1 MNGTENETRNVIL
14 PYDKTEEIYI
24 EPVTVKTTRIY
35 RVVKRT
41 FDIAFS
47 LLVIII
53 FFVPSAVIALCV
65 KLTSKGPAFFTQER
79 MGRNGVRFR
88 IIKFRTMVDDAE
100 KNGARWTLDDNDER
114 VTLPGRFLRKTRL
127 DELPQFL
134 NILSGQ
140 MTLIGPRPERA
151 VFYEVFET
159 YIHGFSERL
168 KVKPGLT
175 GYAQVYGGYK
185 IPPEKKIIYD
195 IDYIKNQSLWMD
207 IKIFFKTIQVFFV
220 GEKAKG
226 TKTHEVF
233 GADDSLQK
241 GQSAAFCGSGREYAA
256 ADDTDR

>member
-1 MNGTENETRNVIL
+1 M
-14 PYDKTEEIYI
+14 PYAKTEEIYI
-24 EPVTVKTTRIY
+24 EPVTAKTNLFFCA
-35 RVVKRT
+35 VKRA

-47 LLVIII
+47 LLIIII
-53 FFVPSAVIALCV
+53 FFVPSAVIALGV
-65 KLTSKGPAFFTQER
+65 KLTSKGPAFFLQER
-79 MGRNGVRFR
+79 IGKNGVKFN
-88 IIKFRTMVDDAE
+88 IIKFRTMVTDAE

-114 VTLPGRFLRKTRL
+114 VTSIGRFLRKTRL

-134 NILSGQ
+134 NILSGK

-151 VFYEVFET
+151 VFYEEFET

-207 IKIFFKTIQVFFV
+207 IKIFFKTIQVFYV

-241 GQSAAFCGSGREYAA
+241 GQSVSFCRSCREYAA